1 MTQLNE
7 KSPVITGGATGTG
20 PAATKQGKDA
30 PTAVLIG
37 VTGGLG
43 HALAR
48 LLAAEGFRLV
58 SLRGESTTPLR

>member
-1 MTQLNE
+1 MTQVNV
-7 KSPVITGGATGTG
+7 KSPVIAGSATGTG

-43 HALAR
+43 QALAR
-48 LLAAEGFRLV
+48 LLAAEGFQLV
-58 SLRGESTTPLR
+58 LACAASTTPLR